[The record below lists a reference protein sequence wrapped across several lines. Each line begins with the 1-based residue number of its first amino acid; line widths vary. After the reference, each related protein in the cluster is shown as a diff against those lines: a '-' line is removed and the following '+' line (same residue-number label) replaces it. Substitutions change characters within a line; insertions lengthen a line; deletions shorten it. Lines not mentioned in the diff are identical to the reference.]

1 MGLDFHWVTPPDELE
16 RAVEEYGEQ
25 ALAAVHALA
34 AWWGQRCQNDA
45 RRNAPWEDRTGNA
58 RSGLFF
64 AVDGF
69 GMPPITGQ
77 VPSSTWD
84 QLEDVTVERGS
95 DDVLIV
101 CLGHTVYYG
110 RFLELSRGGR
120 YGIIMSTLEGNL
132 PTLEQMLRTLLT

>member
-1 MGLDFHWVTPPDELE
+1 MSFRWVTPPDAL
-16 RAVEEYGEQ
+16 ADAIDDYGDK

-34 AWWGQRCQNDA
+34 AWWGQRCQDDA
-45 RRNAPWEDRTGNA
+45 RRDAPWEDRTGNA

-77 VPSSTWD
+77 VPSSTWA
-84 QLEDVTVERGS
+84 QLEDVTVEQGS

-101 CLGHTVYYG
+101 CLGHTMYYG
-110 RFLELSRGGR
+110 RFLALSYGGK
-120 YGIIMSTLEGNL
+120 YAIIMSTIERNL
-132 PTLEQMLRTLLT
+132 PTLERMLQQLLK